1 MCEQTWTEIHEQI
14 NFLFKKKKKKQG
26 KATENSFGTESTL
39 SRLPVASQ
47 DPALGGWI
55 RVAPGAQGL
64 G

>member
-1 MCEQTWTEIHEQI
+1 MNKLTVY
-14 NFLFKKKKKKQG
+14 LKKKKKKQG